1 MNFNNV
7 VGQEIVTRQ
16 LMNDIKFNRVNHSYI
31 FDGPDGLGK
40 NFIAS
45 IFIQT
50 LICERHDVIAC
61 ESCPACV
68 KFKTNNNPDIKV
80 LANTKKSIGVEEIR
94 EFFSDVTI
102 RPFIGDRKI
111 YLIKDAHTMTIQAQ
125 NAVLKTVE
133 EPPAYVVIIFI
144 SENIEKI
151 LPTIKSRSKLL
162 KFNTYSDLQI
172 DEILQLKDVDDFI
185 IRYSEGVLGRARR
198 LLEDQQ
204 FMSMREQ
211 VFDIAEKIVKLKS
224 YASSYEVED
233 GLSNNIQNN
242 PEILDMLMY
251 IFCDILK
258 FKSIN
263 NFIINSDKINN
274 IKSMSKQLSYQRT
287 IKIIKA
293 LKCIKTDLN
302 YNVNTSLAIDKMI
315 IDMI

>member
-50 LICERHDVIAC
+50 LICESHDVIAC

-172 DEILQLKDVDDFI
+172 DEILQLKDADDFI

-224 YASSYEVED
+224 YASSYELED